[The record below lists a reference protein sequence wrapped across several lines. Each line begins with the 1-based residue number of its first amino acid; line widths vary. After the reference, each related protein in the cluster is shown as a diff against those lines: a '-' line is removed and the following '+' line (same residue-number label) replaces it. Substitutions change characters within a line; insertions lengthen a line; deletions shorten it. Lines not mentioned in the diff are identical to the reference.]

1 MHKLSKILTF
11 LSVVFATL
19 LLFFAVS
26 SVWNWT
32 KKNLL
37 SNCVYFVGSDVVEYS
52 PNIRNFAQ
60 SSENWYVLTDD
71 EAQSVLVNIPIQN
84 CSFINSQ
91 PQDLKEKRL
100 KIAVRK
106 TSGDGFEIIVWS
118 KGFDN
123 ISGTADDIV
132 FPSDEKVP
140 N

>member
-19 LLFFAVS
+19 LLFFAVY

-37 SNCVYFVGSDVVEYS
+37 SNCVYSIGSDVVEYS

-71 EAQSVLVNIPIQN
+71 EAQSVLVNIPTQN
-84 CSFINSQ
+84 LIRN
-91 PQDLKEKRL
+91 
-100 KIAVRK
+100 
-106 TSGDGFEIIVWS
+106 
-118 KGFDN
+118 
-123 ISGTADDIV
+123 
-132 FPSDEKVP
+132 
-140 N
+140 